1 MPRHSWGTL
10 GNFVLILLFINL
22 DACFSDYTHSD
33 CPSSGRKGLLSSLEG
48 REGRRK
54 GEKKK
59 KKGKKKQKQEKKAEQ
74 RTDSKS
80 MTDVLTELVAC
91 MADPTSSECT
101 DAFG

>member
-1 MPRHSWGTL
+1 MLPS
-10 GNFVLILLFINL
+10 L
-22 DACFSDYTHSD
+22 D
-33 CPSSGRKGLLSSLEG
+33 G

-54 GEKKK
+54 GEKKR
-59 KKGKKKQKQEKKAEQ
+59 GKKKKKKQQKEKKTEQ

-80 MTDVLTELVAC
+80 VADVLTELVAC

>member
-1 MPRHSWGTL
+1 MLPS
-10 GNFVLILLFINL
+10 L
-22 DACFSDYTHSD
+22 D
-33 CPSSGRKGLLSSLEG
+33 G

-59 KKGKKKQKQEKKAEQ
+59 GKKKKRKQQKEKKTEQ

-80 MTDVLTELVAC
+80 VADVLTELVAC

>member
-1 MPRHSWGTL
+1 MLPS
-10 GNFVLILLFINL
+10 L
-22 DACFSDYTHSD
+22 D
-33 CPSSGRKGLLSSLEG
+33 G

-59 KKGKKKQKQEKKAEQ
+59 GKKKKKKQQKENKTEQ

-80 MTDVLTELVAC
+80 VADVLTELVAC

>member
-1 MPRHSWGTL
+1 M
-10 GNFVLILLFINL
+10 
-22 DACFSDYTHSD
+22 SDYTHAD
-33 CPSSGRKGLLSSLEG
+33 CPSSGRKGKLPFLES

-59 KKGKKKQKQEKKAEQ
+59 KKQKQEKKTAQ

-80 MTDVLTELVAC
+80 MTEVLTELVAC

>member
-1 MPRHSWGTL
+1 MIIDTS
-10 GNFVLILLFINL
+10 FINP
-22 DACFSDYTHSD
+22 DACLSDYTHAD
-33 CPSSGRKGLLSSLEG
+33 CPSSGRKGKLPFLEI

-59 KKGKKKQKQEKKAEQ
+59 KKGQKKQKQEKKTAQ

>member
-1 MPRHSWGTL
+1 MLP
-10 GNFVLILLFINL
+10 
-22 DACFSDYTHSD
+22 
-33 CPSSGRKGLLSSLEG
+33 SLES

-59 KKGKKKQKQEKKAEQ
+59 KGKKKKKKQNKEKKTEE

-80 MTDVLTELVAC
+80 VADVLTELVAC

>member
-1 MPRHSWGTL
+1 MLPS
-10 GNFVLILLFINL
+10 L
-22 DACFSDYTHSD
+22 D
-33 CPSSGRKGLLSSLEG
+33 G

-54 GEKKK
+54 VEK
-59 KKGKKKQKQEKKAEQ
+59 KKGKKKKKKQQKEKKTEQ

-80 MTDVLTELVAC
+80 VADVLTELVAC

>member
-1 MPRHSWGTL
+1 MLPS
-10 GNFVLILLFINL
+10 L
-22 DACFSDYTHSD
+22 D
-33 CPSSGRKGLLSSLEG
+33 G

-59 KKGKKKQKQEKKAEQ
+59 GKKKKKQQKEKKTEQ

-80 MTDVLTELVAC
+80 VADVLTELVAC

>member
-1 MPRHSWGTL
+1 MIIDTS
-10 GNFVLILLFINL
+10 FINP
-22 DACFSDYTHSD
+22 DACLSDYTHAD
-33 CPSSGRKGLLSSLEG
+33 CPSSGRKGKLPFLES

-59 KKGKKKQKQEKKAEQ
+59 KKQKQEKKTAQ

-80 MTDVLTELVAC
+80 MTEVLTELVAC

>member
-1 MPRHSWGTL
+1 MNIDDCL
-10 GNFVLILLFINL
+10 
-22 DACFSDYTHSD
+22 SDYTHAN
-33 CPSSGRKGLLSSLEG
+33 CPSSGRKGILLSLES

-59 KKGKKKQKQEKKAEQ
+59 KGKKKQKQKKEKKTEP

>member
-1 MPRHSWGTL
+1 M
-10 GNFVLILLFINL
+10 NL
-22 DACFSDYTHSD
+22 DDCLSDYTHAN
-33 CPSSGRKGLLSSLEG
+33 CPSSGRKGMLLSLES

-59 KKGKKKQKQEKKAEQ
+59 KGKKKQKQKKEKKTEE
-74 RTDSKS
+74 RTDSIS

>member
-1 MPRHSWGTL
+1 MLPS
-10 GNFVLILLFINL
+10 L
-22 DACFSDYTHSD
+22 D
-33 CPSSGRKGLLSSLEG
+33 G

-59 KKGKKKQKQEKKAEQ
+59 GKKKKQQKEKKTEQ

-80 MTDVLTELVAC
+80 VADVLTELVAC